1 MRRQLF
7 TLWLSLLL
15 VNAVK
20 AEAPVCFEDQ
30 ELKALVEETLWIS
43 DPTPTDM
50 LALTGLECPKG
61 GIRSL
66 TGLEYATNL
75 RRLSIIGNLIA
86 DLSPLSGL
94 TDLQTLILEYNLVS
108 DISPLS
114 GLTNLEELSLREN
127 LISDIS
133 ALSGLTQLK
142 TVNLHKD
149 KVSDISPLTSLT
161 CLQWL
166 DLRVNPLNDRAYSTD
181 IAQIKANN
189 PGMSLFCDPMSD
201 RKFASHLLISSTAG
215 GAVVSPGEGAFV
227 CECNE
232 TVVLEAK
239 PDPGFL
245 FVNWT
250 GTFATPQNPLDLCV
264 RQDYQFRANFLSTRD
279 VLYVDRR
286 ASGGLTASGTPE
298 SPFVSIQ
305 EAIDVAPEGA
315 TILVAGGVYRE
326 NIDLQGKSVCVRNL
340 DSESPDEDDW
350 PVIDGGG
357 QGAVVCFTHGEDSN
371 CVFSGFV
378 LTGGQGASAAAIWC
392 SASSPTIANCLIV
405 GNRVTNWTGGVIH
418 CTDSNATFI
427 NCTVADNYAGAY
439 GAGLY
444 LTASPVVVVNS
455 IFWGNA
461 PTEIITDGIKAPSVR
476 YSTIAGGWPDTG
488 NLKADPLFAGRGR
501 WVDRNHPDLVVRADN
516 PNAVWVMGDYHLQSQ
531 AGRWDPEA
539 HKWMQDG
546 ATSPCI
552 DAGDPAAPVGCEPAP
567 NGGIVGQGAY
577 GGTTQAS
584 KSALSQ

>member
-1 MRRQLF
+1 
-7 TLWLSLLL
+7 
-15 VNAVK
+15 
-20 AEAPVCFEDQ
+20 
-30 ELKALVEETLWIS
+30 
-43 DPTPTDM
+43 
-50 LALTGLECPKG
+50 
-61 GIRSL
+61 
-66 TGLEYATNL
+66 
-75 RRLSIIGNLIA
+75 
-86 DLSPLSGL
+86 
-94 TDLQTLILEYNLVS
+94 
-108 DISPLS
+108 
-114 GLTNLEELSLREN
+114 
-127 LISDIS
+127 
-133 ALSGLTQLK
+133 
-142 TVNLHKD
+142 
-149 KVSDISPLTSLT
+149 
-161 CLQWL
+161 
-166 DLRVNPLNDRAYSTD
+166 
-181 IAQIKANN
+181 
-189 PGMSLFCDPMSD
+189 
-201 RKFASHLLISSTAG
+201 
-215 GAVVSPGEGAFV
+215 
-227 CECNE
+227 
-232 TVVLEAK
+232 
-239 PDPGFL
+239 
-245 FVNWT
+245 
-250 GTFATPQNPLDLCV
+250 
-264 RQDYQFRANFLSTRD
+264 
-279 VLYVDRR
+279 
-286 ASGGLTASGTPE
+286 
-298 SPFVSIQ
+298 
-305 EAIDVAPEGA
+305 
-315 TILVAGGVYRE
+315 
-326 NIDLQGKSVCVRNL
+326 
-340 DSESPDEDDW
+340 
-350 PVIDGGG
+350 VIDGGG